1 MAIRLAWDLLYRA
14 AGRELYRRDHTDEK
28 RHEVLELVGL
38 AAFVSVIGCS
48 AAFEV
53 ADTERSVIGGEAA
66 DGTYQATG
74 ALIDLDFGRYFC
86 TATLISPSVLLTA
99 AHCLVTPPDE
109 PTFVPGFTLELDA
122 NKATAINNG
131 LAAFVHP
138 DFDIQKDVDFGGFN
152 DIGIVTLKEPITN
165 VDFELLL
172 SPAEAETALVV
183 DATLGLVGYG
193 VTSFEPPADGVK
205 AQGTATVTQVGVD
218 EIGLSKQ
225 GEHQNCFG
233 DSGGP
238 GFLDAEGERRLAGIV
253 SRGSST
259 QCDAGSID
267 TRVDFFVGWIMETAP
282 QICQELDCS
291 SGVPRPAA
299 DKPNEKPDED
309 TSDNTANDNNG
320 DDSGGGCSA
329 TGSTA
334 TGSTMAIAFV
344 LLGFLG
350 LLGARQTRALRMV
363 ARQPKMQAPR
373 VALLS
378 QQRGLSMLFGV
389 LVALGG
395 GFGCGSSK
403 SINMNVDAGADGVDA
418 NNDNIDASPMT
429 CGVKEDYQDLGALS
443 GMGSIQIDADTSK
456 PVVLVALNVPEG
468 DFVFMRLRDGV
479 GEFVDGIP
487 TGDISLPSTL
497 EDCAACV
504 QFADN
509 PNSNAGQIFDAQ
521 GGVLSIGTIDIEG
534 EAPRIVGSL
543 TDVPF
548 LESDPGNSCMTRIG
562 SATFDVELAKDNQQL
577 TELITSSRS
586 TSVASSSRASRTTTA
601 LEPTGFDAN

>member
-1 MAIRLAWDLLYRA
+1 MGLALTESQAENCTGETTLMRNDTTSLKW
-14 AGRELYRRDHTDEK
+14 
-28 RHEVLELVGL
+28 VGL
-38 AAFVSVIGCS
+38 AAFVSAIGCN

-66 DGTYQATG
+66 DGTYPATG
-74 ALIDLDFGRYFC
+74 ALIDFDFGGYFC

-122 NKATAINNG
+122 NKATAISNG
-131 LAAFVHP
+131 LTAFVHP
-138 DFDIQKDVDFGGFN
+138 DFDIQKDVEFGGFN
-152 DIGIVTLKEPITN
+152 DIGIVTLQEPITN

-183 DATLGLVGYG
+183 DAKLGLVGYG

-205 AQGTATVTQVGVD
+205 TQGSATVTQVGKD
-218 EIGLSKQ
+218 EIGLSEQ

-238 GFLDAEGERRLAGIV
+238 GFLDAAGERRLAGIV

-299 DKPNEKPDED
+299 SKPNDKPDDD
-309 TSDNTANDNNG
+309 TSDDTSND
-320 DDSGGGCSA
+320 DDNDDTGGGCSA
-329 TGSTA
+329 TGTTTA
-334 TGSTMAIAFV
+334 GSMVPIVFV

-350 LLGARQTRALRMV
+350 LLGARRTRALRMV
-363 ARQPKMQAPR
+363 ADQPKMPR
-373 VALLS
+373 VPPVALLAP
-378 QQRGLSMLFGV
+378 QRSLSI
-389 LVALGG
+389 LVGMMIALGC
-395 GFGCGSSK
+395 GFGCGSSE
-403 SINMNVDAGADGVDA
+403 SINTNVDAGADGVDA
-418 NNDNIDASPMT
+418 NNDDIDASPAT
-429 CGVKEDYQDLGALS
+429 CSVKEDYQDLGALS

-456 PVVLVALNVPEG
+456 PVVLVVLNVPEG
-468 DFVFMRLRDGV
+468 DFLFMRLRDGV
-479 GEFVDGIP
+479 GEFADGIP
-487 TGDISLPSTL
+487 TGEIALPSTL
-497 EDCAACV
+497 EGCAACV
-504 QFADN
+504 QIADN
-509 PNSNAGQIFDAQ
+509 PNSNAPHIFDAQ
-521 GGVLSIGTIDIEG
+521 GGVLSIATIDIEG

-548 LESDPGNSCMTRIG
+548 LESDPGNSCKTRVG
-562 SATFDVELAKDNQQL
+562 SATFDMELAKD
-577 TELITSSRS
+577 
-586 TSVASSSRASRTTTA
+586 
-601 LEPTGFDAN
+601 D